1 MGIKEDF
8 ENWLLQNNK
17 PGSGKAKSY
26 LTGMEDVQTIAQAGV
41 NFKIPSVYSM
51 PDDSLISLRDYIDVE
66 KRKEKNASGSG
77 AFHGIQGLHGVSY
90 WRDGHCSAV
99 LSQLIDFR
107 KNVKRNDSLESDRLT
122 IALKLFREARECG
135 VTSEVRYWVFSP
147 GERACRWDEM
157 RKGGYAA
164 LSYEGVN
171 DLRSYADAEALR
183 AVFQTREGNE
193 SSHKNDVR
201 ALMDFRDVMKPGD
214 FVFAKNGTTT
224 FLAVGRVAGEYEFV
238 ADASDYKHRRKVE
251 WFKIETVEREDQVA
265 RKTLTDVTRFGD
277 LVRELCDAYG
287 VEGAVN
293 SDEGN
298 WGCQDVRDWFDAFT
312 PEKLK
317 EDFAYFRSRML
328 WSKRVQGAIGREYA
342 HIDELG
348 AVMKE
353 LKESPRPIGYY
364 ASEEFAK
371 KCPDGFGKSTATDFL
386 MKFHPNEY
394 ISFTGNMMDALDF
407 LGLWPTDVKRD
418 MTVCYNELIGAAT
431 RVRNRMNDLEIGRFA
446 EGKKPEADYLTVN
459 EFLWWTNEH
468 KDLIKEKVMKESQ
481 IKAEPD
487 KLKKD
492 GKKNLSDL
500 IAGGPDSLMTMLT
513 AALLAKPFAILAG
526 ASGTGKSRMV
536 KKLAYMTCN
545 ADQLR
550 SEKDE
555 TPGNYCMVA
564 VKPNWHDSSD
574 LLGYRSAISKDH
586 EYITPDF
593 IKFILRAHAF
603 PHTPFF
609 VCLDEMNL
617 APVEQYFAE
626 FLSAC
631 ESVRKNSEGEWV
643 SDPLILPGE
652 FDNNVANLAPEYSLP
667 DACVKRIDERGLYI
681 PRNLFVV
688 GTVNMDDTTH
698 QFSRKVLDRAMTLMM
713 DDVDFG
719 TLQDAQYEKLT
730 NDLLMNGDDIKKF
743 IDRGEFEGGDLEEV
757 FKDMLGRLQ
766 AALKESPFAIGYRF
780 AIESVLYRKALAL
793 LGVDAAALDA
803 TAADH
808 MALMKILPR
817 ITGTLTERDAVLK
830 SLTSFFA
837 SLGEHKQS
845 GSRLEK
851 MKTAARQNGDYISFW
866 P

>member
-1 MGIKEDF
+1 MIELKIGMATEDGSIRILDEDRLCYKVLSRSKSAEGVRTISKELLAEWVPCVEKNPTKTSF
-8 ENWLLQNNK
+8 EVRDIL
-17 PGSGKAKSY
+17 SGKSDIDKFEYGYAATLKKMAEMILGRLNVVLPESDFSEEFVNWFAEHRGKGKTNTAEKYLGYFRTITDPYQEPTNSY
-26 LTGMEDVQTIAQAGV
+26 WHGLYKV
-41 NFKIPSVYSM
+41 VYG
-51 PDDSLISLRDYIDVE
+51 
-66 KRKEKNASGSG
+66 KNAEKKVVAIGTLDEFAQVYGDLIVALEKKVKGEGMVDSGFQKAIDWFWKPEVKPHTCVTS
-77 AFHGIQGLHGVSY
+77 ALNAYRDFLE
-90 WRDGHCSAV
+90 WREK
-99 LSQLIDFR
+99 Q
-107 KNVKRNDSLESDRLT
+107 VKEVTADEMSCADRLT
-122 IALKLFREARECG
+122 VALKLFQEHRLDED
-135 VTSEVRYWVFSP
+135 WVKVLKRD
-147 GERACRWDEM
+147 GYEGLHER
-157 RKGGYAA
+157 YAA
-164 LSYEGVN
+164 MNPET
-171 DLRSYADAEALR
+171 LRGMNAAEFDAW
-183 AVFQTREGNE
+183 V
-193 SSHKNDVR
+193 D
-201 ALMDFRDVMKPGD
+201 
-214 FVFAKNGTTT
+214 
-224 FLAVGRVAGEYEFV
+224 
-238 ADASDYKHRRKVE
+238 
-251 WFKIETVEREDQVA
+251 
-265 RKTLTDVTRFGD
+265 
-277 LVRELCDAYG
+277 RELWAARTFFCGQNIKKLSDADKKAFCEFIAATKMNFRLLSNYLGKDAKLPNG
-287 VEGAVN
+287 VGPVVA
-293 SDEGN
+293 
-298 WGCQDVRDWFDAFT
+298 T
-312 PEKLK
+312 
-317 EDFAYFRSRML
+317 
-328 WSKRVQGAIGREYA
+328 
-342 HIDELG
+342 EL
-348 AVMKE
+348 
-353 LKESPRPIGYY
+353 
-364 ASEEFAK
+364 
-371 KCPDGFGKSTATDFL
+371 L
-386 MKFHPNEY
+386 MKFHP
-394 ISFTGNMMDALDF
+394 LDYCNF
-407 LGLWPTDVKRD
+407 NVLMLQGLKVLGLVESDKMPNVVSVAMYQMLMGHAAMLLEKLTDAGVPR
-418 MTVCYNELIGAAT
+418 
-431 RVRNRMNDLEIGRFA
+431 RFD
-446 EGKKPEADYLTVN
+446 EGQDAKPDCITVN
-459 EFLWWTNEH
+459 EFLWWVKTH
-468 KDLIKEKVMKESQ
+468 QDLIKEEIMKQNQ
-481 IKAEPD
+481 IKAEPE
-487 KLKKD
+487 KLKAD
-492 GKKNLSDL
+492 GKKKLSDL

-564 VKPNWHDSSD
+564 VKPNWHDSSE
-574 LLGYRSAISKDH
+574 LLGYRSAISESH

-593 IKFILRAHAF
+593 IKFVLRAHAF
-603 PHTPFF
+603 PNTPFF

-631 ESVRKNSEGEWV
+631 ESVRNNSEGEWV

-780 AIESVLYRKALAL
+780 AIESVLYHKALAL